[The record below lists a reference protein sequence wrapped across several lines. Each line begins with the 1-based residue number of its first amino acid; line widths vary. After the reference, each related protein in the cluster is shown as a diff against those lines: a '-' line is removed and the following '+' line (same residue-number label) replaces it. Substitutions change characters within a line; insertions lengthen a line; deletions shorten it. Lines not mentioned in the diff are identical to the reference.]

1 MKRRKVYEE
10 ISGNGVGI
18 NNGIRHYGL
27 FRGNSHRRNQ
37 RSICWT
43 EAAPQQKQGKVR
55 KHLHRQMGMWKP
67 RSLRYPMYLQKAIR
81 SIRRFCRLRMNF
93 MIRPE
98 GGINWLFILTVHMEI
113 IRTVLRHARWGLW
126 ISHVWTV
133 RPTGWKQEACCLRH
147 IALTATNIGSHL
159 RRVIYVR
166 RCAGKSVKQWEAL
179 IS

>member
-1 MKRRKVYEE
+1 MKKLVVMGLALTMALG
-10 ISGNGVGI
+10 ITACSG
-18 NNGIRHYGL
+18 
-27 FRGNSHRRNQ
+27 GNSSQ
-37 RSICWT
+37 TEPTGPSVGT
-43 EAAPQQKQGKVR
+43 EAASSTETGKSEETPAQADGDVETKELKVSHVFAESR
-55 KHLHRQMGMWKP
+55 H
-67 RSLRYPMYLQKAIR
+67 
-81 SIRRFCRLRMNF
+81 RMNF
-93 MIRPE
+93 MIRPG
-98 GGINWLFILTVHMEI
+98 GGISWLFILTVHMEI